1 MSAKISVKLKD
12 GNCNHEPPV
21 FTDTVSIHYIRNL
34 TPGGN
39 GDLEINE
46 GDTVI
51 YTDLFLNKIDQKAKK
66 NIALLI
72 ESPEYHR
79 KYYDYISKN
88 NNKYDLVLTFDK
100 TLLDRGENF
109 KLNLYG
115 TCWLHDS
122 YINLW
127 NKSKICSMV
136 TSIKTVTS
144 GHRFRHTITNYINKN
159 NLNIDIYGGKYKSLP
174 YMTSKAFAPD
184 HSGRH
189 ITNGK
194 IYALKDYMFSI
205 TIENNK
211 HDYYFTEK
219 LIDCFLTG
227 TVPIYYGCPSI
238 GNFFNINGIIVIDSL
253 ADLMNVLPTITIDLY
268 NKMKPYVEE
277 NYKTAQQYKSL
288 VINEQAIL
296 DLINK

>member
-1 MSAKISVKLKD
+1 MSAKILVKLKD
-12 GNCNHEPPV
+12 GNCNHEPS
-21 FTDTVSIHYIRNL
+21 FITDGKNIHYIRNL
-34 TPGGN
+34 TPDSN

-46 GDTVI
+46 GDIVI
-51 YTDLFLNKIDQKAKK
+51 YTNLFQRHIDPKAKI
-66 NIALLI
+66 NIALMM
-72 ESPEYHR
+72 EGQEYHR
-79 KYYDYISKN
+79 SYYDYISKN
-88 NNKYDLVLTFDK
+88 NNNFDLVLTFDK
-100 TLLDRGENF
+100 TLLERGENF

-127 NKSKICSMV
+127 NKSKHCSMV
-136 TSIKTVTS
+136 TSNKTVTS
-144 GHRFRHTITNYINKN
+144 GHRFRRIITDHISKN
-159 NLNIDIYGGKYKSLP
+159 NMNIDIYGGNYKSLP
-174 YMTSKAFAPD
+174 YMTSKAFSPD

-194 IYALKDYMFSI
+194 INALKDYMFSI
-205 TIENNK
+205 VIENSK
-211 HDYYFTEK
+211 EDYMFTEK

-238 GNFFNINGIIVIDSL
+238 GKFFNINGIIVIDSL
-253 ADLMNVLPTITIDLY
+253 ADLMNVLPTITVDLC

-277 NYKTAQQYKSL
+277 NYKTAQQYKTF

-296 DLINK
+296 DVINK